1 MAKGEVI
8 LGLKILVGVIL
19 GVTFV
24 VVSFWV
30 GVIVV
35 YGAITLVEMIGK
47 LINK

>member
-24 VVSFWV
+24 AVGFWV

-47 LINK
+47 WLS